1 MSWATAVG
9 VIAVSSLLA
18 VEPTERRTSIAGGWV
33 TISPAG
39 LAIPGPG
46 STTDIRVF
54 NRAVAGG
61 YRWGIGAGL
70 AFEPVPHLLIAAS
83 GSFHQSIWMFENHR
97 SYELC
102 FRGDCYGQTERGLG
116 FLLRFAAE
124 LRLGYSSR
132 YVLAWGLF
140 GAQLGLSRIRL
151 DCENST
157 EDHCDRRETD
167 LGPGVRGGLG
177 FALRPSPNFA
187 LGLESS
193 IDHTRVDR
201 RDDPFMA
208 VRTWDLAL
216 IAIVRF

>member
-1 MSWATAVG
+1 MLAGEPSEPEPR
-9 VIAVSSLLA
+9 SS
-18 VEPTERRTSIAGGWV
+18 SIAGGWV

-39 LAIPGPG
+39 FAIPGPG
-46 STTDIRVF
+46 STRDTRVF
-54 NRAVAGG
+54 DRAVLAG

-70 AFEPVPHLLIAAS
+70 AFEPVPHLLVAA
-83 GSFHQSIWMFENHR
+83 GASFHQSLWMFDNHR
-97 SYELC
+97 GYELC
-102 FRGDCYGQTERGLG
+102 FRGGCYGNTERGLG

-124 LRLGYSSR
+124 LRLGWTSR
-132 YVLAWGLF
+132 WVLAWGMF

-151 DCENST
+151 DCENT
-157 EDHCDRRETD
+157 LEDHCDLRETD
-167 LGPGVRGGLG
+167 LGPGLRGGLG
-177 FALRPSPNFA
+177 FALRPTSKFA

-208 VRTWDLAL
+208 LRTWDLAL